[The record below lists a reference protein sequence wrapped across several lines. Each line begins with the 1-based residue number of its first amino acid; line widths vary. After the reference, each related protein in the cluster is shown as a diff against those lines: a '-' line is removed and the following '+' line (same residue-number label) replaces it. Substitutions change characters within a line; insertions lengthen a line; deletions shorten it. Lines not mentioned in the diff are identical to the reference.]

1 MRATAVL
8 AALVIAAPIAAQQK
22 PDDVKRHVAV
32 LAADDMRGREAGT
45 ADFDRAAD
53 YVAKQFEAAGAK
65 PAGDAGGW
73 YQRVPMATARPADK
87 GRITV
92 GGKPLVFGADYIPGV
107 SVTQAAVDVD
117 APVVFVGLGVSAP
130 SLGHDDYAGIDV
142 RGKVVAYLTG
152 APASLQG
159 EIRAHF
165 ANGTTKALE
174 AEKRGAVATIA
185 IVAPSQLGR
194 RPFSSYANGWD
205 DIRMSWRSSGSDG
218 GKPFSPASIPGLA
231 VLGPAGAAKLFAGVK
246 TPYARIA
253 AAEKAGR
260 PVASVLLP
268 ARLTARLRNTLGQ
281 TESRNV
287 VAVVPGS
294 DPALSAEHVVLTAH
308 LDHVGVGKPVKGD
321 AIYNGAMDNAM
332 GVATLIEASR
342 TLAAHPPK
350 RPVLLVA
357 LTAEEKG
364 LVGSDYFARHP
375 LPAGGKA
382 VANVNIDMPILTYA
396 FTDMFA
402 FGADRSSLGPIVA
415 GALKPMGIA
424 LTPDPDPA
432 EGLFTRSDQ
441 YRFVQAGIPAVFL
454 KTGFA
459 GPGKAATA
467 AFRGTHYHQP
477 SDEITLP
484 IDWTAAARFV
494 DANVAIARGVADA
507 PAAPTWNKGDFFGT
521 LFKGPMAE

>member
-1 MRATAVL
+1 MRGAATLVAL
-8 AALVIAAPIAAQQK
+8 AFAAPLAAQQK
-22 PDDVKRHVAV
+22 PEDVKRHVAV

-53 YVAKQFEAAGAK
+53 YVAKQFAAAGAK

-73 YQRVPMATARPADK
+73 YQRVPMATTRPADK
-87 GRITV
+87 GRIIV
-92 GGKPLVFGADYIPGV
+92 GGKPLVFGEDYIPGA
-107 SVTQAAVDVD
+107 SMTQAAVDVD

-130 SLGHDDYAGIDV
+130 DLGHDDYAGIDV

-152 APASLQG
+152 APASMQG

-165 ANGTTKALE
+165 SNGITKAQAAE
-174 AEKRGAVATIA
+174 AHGAVATIA
-185 IVAPSQLGR
+185 IAAPSLLER
-194 RPFSSYANGWD
+194 RPFSTYQDSWD
-205 DIRMSWRSSGSDG
+205 EVRMTWAEDG
-218 GKPFSPASIPGLA
+218 APFSPVSIPGLA
-231 VLGPAGAAKLFAGVK
+231 ILGPAGAAKLFAGAK
-246 TPYARIA
+246 TPYAAIA
-253 AAEKAGR
+253 AAEKTGKPIPR
-260 PVASVLLP
+260 VSLSV
-268 ARLTARLRNTLGQ
+268 RLAARLRNTLGQ

-287 VAVVPGS
+287 IAVVPGS

-308 LDHVGVGKPVKGD
+308 LDHVGVGRPVKGD
-321 AIYNGAMDNAM
+321 TIYNGAMDNAM
-332 GVATLIEASR
+332 GVATLIEATR
-342 TLAAHPPK
+342 QLAANPPK

-357 LTAEEKG
+357 LTGEEKG

-402 FGADRSSLGPIVA
+402 FGADRSSLGPIVE

-484 IDWTAAARFV
+484 IDWNAAARFV

-507 PAAPTWNKGDFFGT
+507 PAMPTWNKDDFFGT
-521 LFKGPMAE
+521 LFKGPMAK

>member
-1 MRATAVL
+1 MRIALTL
-8 AALVIAAPIAAQQK
+8 AALAFAAPLAAQQK
-22 PDDVKRHVAV
+22 PDDVKRHVTV

-45 ADFDRAAD
+45 ADFDRAAA
-53 YVAKQFEAAGAK
+53 YVAKQFAAAGAK
-65 PAGDAGGW
+65 PAGDQGGW
-73 YQRVPMATARPADK
+73 YQTVPMATAQPVDK
-87 GRITV
+87 GQITV
-92 GGKPLVFGADYIPGV
+92 GREPLVFGTDYIPGV
-107 SVTQAAVDVD
+107 SMTQTAVDVD
-117 APVVFVGLGVSAP
+117 APVVFVGMGVSAP
-130 SLGHDDYAGIDV
+130 EFGQDDYAGIDV
-142 RGKVVAYLTG
+142 RGKVVAFLTG

-174 AEKRGAVATIA
+174 AEKRGAVGTIA
-185 IVAPSQLGR
+185 IVAPSQLDR
-194 RPFSSYANGWD
+194 RPFSSYADGWD
-205 DIRMSWRSSGSDG
+205 NIRMTWAEG
-218 GKPFSPASIPGLA
+218 GKPFSPVSIPGLA
-231 VLGPAGAAKLFAGVK
+231 VLGPAGAAKLFAGAK
-246 TPYARIA
+246 TSYAIVA
-253 AAEKAGR
+253 AAEKAGKPVP
-260 PVASVLLP
+260 PVALTVK
-268 ARLTARLRNTLGQ
+268 LTARLRNMLGQ
-281 TESRNV
+281 AESRNV

-294 DPALSAEHVVLTAH
+294 DPAVATENVVLTAH
-308 LDHVGVGKPVKGD
+308 LDHIGVGKPVKGD

-342 TLAAHPPK
+342 ALAANPPR

-357 LTAEEKG
+357 LTGEEKG

-375 LPAGGKA
+375 LPAGGKM

-402 FGADRSSLGPIVA
+402 FGADRSSLGPIVS

-484 IDWTAAARFV
+484 IDWNAAARFV

>member
-1 MRATAVL
+1 MRAAAVL
-8 AALVIAAPIAAQQK
+8 VALGFAAPLAAQQK

-53 YVAKQFEAAGAK
+53 YVAKQFAAAGAR
-65 PAGDAGGW
+65 PAGDAGSW
-73 YQRVPMATARPADK
+73 YQRVPMATARPVDK

-92 GGKPLVFGADYIPGV
+92 GGKPLAFGADYLPGV

-117 APVVFVGLGVSAP
+117 APVVFVGMGVHAP
-130 SLGHDDYAGIDV
+130 EFGQDDYAGVDV
-142 RGKVVAYLTG
+142 RGKVVAFLTG

-174 AEKRGAVATIA
+174 AEKRGAVGTIA
-185 IVAPSQLGR
+185 IVAPSQLER
-194 RPFSSYANGWD
+194 RPFSAYADGWD
-205 DIRMSWRSSGSDG
+205 DVRMTWAEG
-218 GKPFSPASIPGLA
+218 GKPFAPASIPGLA
-231 VLGPAGAAKLFAGVK
+231 VLGPAGAAKLFAGAK
-246 TPYARIA
+246 TSYATIA
-253 AAEKAGR
+253 AAEKAGK
-260 PVASVLLP
+260 PIASMALP
-268 ARLTARLRNTLGQ
+268 ARFSARLRNRLG
-281 TESRNV
+281 TAGSRNV

-294 DPALSAEHVVLTAH
+294 DPALAAEHVVLTAH
-308 LDHVGVGKPVKGD
+308 LDHVGIGKAVKGD
-321 AIYNGAMDNAM
+321 SIYNGAMDNAI
-332 GVATLIEASR
+332 GVATLIEAAR
-342 TLAAHPPK
+342 QLAANPPK

-402 FGADRSSLGPIVA
+402 FGADRSSLGSVVE

-484 IDWTAAARFV
+484 IDWAAAAKFV

-521 LFKGPMAE
+521 LFKGPMAN

>member
-1 MRATAVL
+1 MRAAF
-8 AALVIAAPIAAQQK
+8 ALVALVFSAPIAAQQK

-45 ADFDRAAD
+45 PDFDRAAD
-53 YVAKQFEAAGAK
+53 YVAKQFAAAGAK
-65 PAGDAGGW
+65 PAGDQGGW
-73 YQRVPMATARPADK
+73 YQTVPMATSQPLDK
-87 GRITV
+87 GRITI
-92 GGKPLVFGADYIPGV
+92 GGKPLVFGTDYIPGV

-130 SLGHDDYAGIDV
+130 GLGHDDYAGIDV

-152 APASLQG
+152 APAGLQG

-165 ANGTTKALE
+165 ANGTTKAFE
-174 AEKRGAVATIA
+174 AEKRGAIGTIA
-185 IVAPSQLGR
+185 IVAPSQLER
-194 RPFSSYANGWD
+194 RPFSAYADDWD
-205 DIRMSWRSSGSDG
+205 DVRLTWAKDG
-218 GKPFSPASIPGLA
+218 EPFSPVSIPGLA
-231 VLGPAGAAKLFAGVK
+231 VLGPAGAAKLFAGAK

-253 AAEKAGR
+253 AAEKAGK
-260 PVASVLLP
+260 PIASVLLP
-268 ARLTARLRNTLGQ
+268 AKLTAILRNRLGK

-294 DPALSAEHVVLTAH
+294 DPVLATENVVLTAH

-321 AIYNGAMDNAM
+321 KIYNGAMDNAM

-342 TLAAHPPK
+342 ALAANPSR

-364 LVGSDYFARHP
+364 LIGSDYFSRHP

-402 FGADRSSLGPIVA
+402 FGADRSSLGPIVE

-459 GPGKAATA
+459 GLGKAATA

-484 IDWTAAARFV
+484 IDWNAAARFV

-507 PAAPTWNKGDFFGT
+507 PAAPTWNKGDFFGI
-521 LFKGPMAE
+521 LFKGAVAE

>member
-1 MRATAVL
+1 
-8 AALVIAAPIAAQQK
+8 
-22 PDDVKRHVAV
+22 
-32 LAADDMRGREAGT
+32 
-45 ADFDRAAD
+45 
-53 YVAKQFEAAGAK
+53 
-65 PAGDAGGW
+65 
-73 YQRVPMATARPADK
+73 
-87 GRITV
+87 
-92 GGKPLVFGADYIPGV
+92 VFGTDYIPGV

-117 APVVFVGLGVSAP
+117 APVVFVGMGVHAP
-130 SLGHDDYAGIDV
+130 ELGHDDYAGIDV
-142 RGKVVAYLTG
+142 RGQVVAYLTG
-152 APASLQG
+152 APTSLQG

-185 IVAPSQLGR
+185 IVAPSRRMTWAKDG
-194 RPFSSYANGWD
+194 RPFS
-205 DIRMSWRSSGSDG
+205 
-218 GKPFSPASIPGLA
+218 PVSIPGLA
-231 VLGPAGAAKLFAGVK
+231 VLGPAGAAKLFAGAK
-246 TPYARIA
+246 TPYATIA
-253 AAEKAGR
+253 AAEKADK
-260 PVASVLLP
+260 PVPSVMLP
-268 ARLTARLRNTLGQ
+268 AKITARLRNTLGKA
-281 TESRNV
+281 ESRNV

-294 DPALSAEHVVLTAH
+294 DPALAAENVVLTAH
-308 LDHVGVGKPVKGD
+308 LDHVGIGKPVKGD

-342 TLAAHPPK
+342 ALAASPPK

-357 LTAEEKG
+357 LTGEEKG

-375 LPAGGKA
+375 LPAGGKP

-467 AFRGTHYHQP
+467 AFRSTHYHQP

-484 IDWTAAARFV
+484 INWTAAAKFV
-494 DANVAIARGVADA
+494 DANVAIARGIADA
-507 PAAPTWNKGDFFGT
+507 PAAPTWNRGDFFGV

>member
-1 MRATAVL
+1 MRAAAALAVL
-8 AALVIAAPIAAQQK
+8 AFAAPLAAQEK

-53 YVAKQFEAAGAK
+53 YVAKQFAAAGAK
-65 PAGDAGGW
+65 PAGDRGGW
-73 YQRVPMATARPADK
+73 YQRVPMATAKPVNQ
-87 GRITV
+87 GRITI
-92 GGKPLVFGADYIPGV
+92 GGQPLVFGADYIPGV
-107 SVTQAAVDVD
+107 SMTQAAVDVA
-117 APVVFVGLGVSAP
+117 APVVFVGMGVHAP
-130 SLGHDDYAGIDV
+130 ELGHDDYAGIDV

-152 APASLQG
+152 APTMLQG

-185 IVAPSQLGR
+185 IVAPSMLDR
-194 RPFSSYANGWD
+194 RPFSAYADGWND
-205 DIRMSWRSSGSDG
+205 RRMTWAKD
-218 GKPFSPASIPGLA
+218 GKPFSPVSIPGLA
-231 VLGPAGAAKLFAGVK
+231 VLSPAGAAKLFAGAK
-246 TPYARIA
+246 TGFAAIA
-253 AAEKAGR
+253 AADKGGK
-260 PVASVLLP
+260 PIPTVDLP
-268 ARLTARLRNTLGQ
+268 ARLTARLRNTLGK

-294 DPALSAEHVVLTAH
+294 DPALAAENVLLTAH
-308 LDHVGVGKPVKGD
+308 LDHVGVGKPVQGD

-342 TLAAHPPK
+342 QLAAKPPK

-364 LVGSDYFARHP
+364 LVGSDYLARHP

-402 FGADRSSLGPIVA
+402 FGADRSSLGPIVE

-484 IDWTAAARFV
+484 IDWAAAARFV

-507 PAAPTWNKGDFFGT
+507 PAAPTWNKDDFFGT

>member
-1 MRATAVL
+1 
-8 AALVIAAPIAAQQK
+8 
-22 PDDVKRHVAV
+22 
-32 LAADDMRGREAGT
+32 MRGREAGT

-53 YVAKQFEAAGAK
+53 YVAKQFAAAGAK
-65 PAGDAGGW
+65 PAGEGGGW
-73 YQRVPMATARPADK
+73 YQRVPMATAQPVDK
-87 GRITV
+87 GRITA

-107 SVTQAAVDVD
+107 SVTQAAVDID
-117 APVVFVGLGVSAP
+117 APVVFVGMGVHAP
-130 SLGHDDYAGIDV
+130 EFGHDDYAGLDV

-152 APASLQG
+152 APVSLQG

-165 ANGTTKALE
+165 ANGTTKSLE
-174 AEKRGAVATIA
+174 AEKRGAVGAIA
-185 IVAPSQLGR
+185 IVAPSQLER
-194 RPFSSYANGWD
+194 RPFSAYANGWD
-205 DIRMSWRSSGSDG
+205 DVRMTWAKD
-218 GKPFSPASIPGLA
+218 GKPFAPSSIPGIA
-231 VLGPAGAAKLFAGVK
+231 VLSPAGAEKLFAGAK
-246 TPYARIA
+246 TSFSAIA
-253 AAEKAGR
+253 AAEKAGKAI
-260 PVASVLLP
+260 PSVVLP
-268 ARLTARLRNTLGQ
+268 AKITARLRNRLGAA
-281 TESRNV
+281 ESRNV
-287 VAVVPGS
+287 IAVVPGS
-294 DPALSAEHVVLTAH
+294 DPALAAEHVVLTAH
-308 LDHVGVGKPVKGD
+308 LDHVGVGKAVKGD
-321 AIYNGAMDNAM
+321 AIYNGAMDNAI
-332 GVATLIEASR
+332 GVATLIEAAR
-342 TLAAHPPK
+342 QLAVNPPR

-364 LVGSDYFARHP
+364 LVGSDYLARHP
-375 LPAGGKA
+375 LPAGGEA

-402 FGADRSSLGPIVA
+402 FGADRSSLGGIVE
-415 GALKPMGIA
+415 GALKPMNIA

-459 GPGKAATA
+459 GPGKEATA

-484 IDWTAAARFV
+484 IDWNAAARFV

-507 PAAPTWNKGDFFGT
+507 PTRPAWNKGDFFGT